1 MTQSPRIPHHHSHRT
16 EPPHPAT
23 TPATSSRLQPAKRV
37 SDGTSDDRSHLSAPP
52 AANATPPVGDMPQD
66 LDRAAAAA
74 AQTGDCARPAW
85 TAPAEQ
91 ALARLLPDRR
101 THLGRGLRQLL
112 GTMAQQHDTVEP
124 EAALPVVDYDDDA
137 DPVDDPA
144 ILDWLAMKAQEEPQR
159 VGPPVSLAASL
170 TPDAIA
176 QQLAAGID
184 PFAINADTGLSRPP
198 YAVDAHQ
205 LVMLARLCVACGD
218 QDGIDD
224 IMGDG
229 CTTAILCGDETEMTT
244 LAEVIRTAV
253 RAAPV
258 QFGDRRPLP
267 PLRPQVV
274 SLSTSSVSTRENSK
288 EAAIKAFGAQHPVIV
303 LTTDPAHL
311 TGMLS
316 HLPVMS
322 LAPVDAGIILFVLRE
337 AVTGTGQMD
346 EAAVL
351 AALPGATALA
361 RMPVATLLLA
371 LRSPG
376 PLKAARRIAELALTP
391 DPQKAAPPGDD
402 LAALPGLGPARAR
415 LDRIAA
421 DLQAFGDGVLPW
433 ADVSNG
439 LILEGPPG
447 TGKTTIAAALARSA
461 GMSFVPVTCTDWF
474 KAGRFEVMLQAM
486 HASFDVAH
494 ASAPCLLFID
504 EIDSLRDRGGIQDRN
519 SSWNSAVVNAV
530 LPLLDGAAA
539 HEGVFVVGA
548 TNHPEQLD
556 PAILRAG
563 RLGRRIHIAP
573 PVERELPAVFRYHLG
588 ADMPQGDL
596 ASLARQ
602 GAGMT
607 PADVK
612 AAVQE
617 ARSLARAAKRAMPT
631 DHLVTTIGT
640 AHPPVPTALRRRIA
654 IHEAG
659 HVVAAHV
666 TGNARPLSAVLSGDT
681 GHVEMLPLPHDGS
694 TAVITATLVRHLA
707 GRAAEAALLGEV
719 SGGSGGSAASDLAQ
733 ATRVALNEALSLG
746 RADNLIWHPS
756 TDDPAAL
763 FARHR
768 GLKDRIAHRLDGAY
782 ARARQ
787 IIRINCAAVEAI
799 AAHLF
804 VDGYLGESDL
814 EDLLLYCADQPPPTR
829 SGEDGLTLWR

>member
-1 MTQSPRIPHHHSHRT
+1 MSQSPRIPHHLARRFAPT
-16 EPPHPAT
+16 HPAT
-23 TPATSSRLQPAKRV
+23 TPATAPRLQPAKGTP
-37 SDGTSDDRSHLSAPP
+37 DGTSGDRSHLLVSPSPSDTVGASQTVQVPDQHATKATARDSAH
-52 AANATPPVGDMPQD
+52 
-66 LDRAAAAA
+66 
-74 AQTGDCARPAW
+74 PAW

-101 THLGRGLRQLL
+101 AHLGRGLRQLL
-112 GTMAQQHDTVEP
+112 GAMAQQHDTTEP
-124 EAALPVVDYDDDA
+124 EAALPGVEYDDDA

-176 QQLAAGID
+176 QQIAAGID

-205 LVMLARLCVACGD
+205 LVMLAQLCAACGD
-218 QDGIDD
+218 QNGIDN
-224 IMGDG
+224 IMGDR
-229 CTTAILCGDETEMTT
+229 CTTAILCGEETEMTT

-253 RAAPV
+253 RATPV
-258 QFGDRRPLP
+258 QVGDRRPSP
-267 PLRPQVV
+267 PLRPQIV
-274 SLSTSSVSTRENSK
+274 SLSASSVSTREDSQK
-288 EAAIKAFGAQHPVIV
+288 AAMKAFGAQHPVIV
-303 LTTDPAHL
+303 LTTDPTHL
-311 TGMLS
+311 TGVLA

-322 LAPVDAGIILFVLRE
+322 LAPVDAGIVLFVLRE

-351 AALPGATALA
+351 AALPGATGLA
-361 RMPVATLLLA
+361 RMPVANLLLA

-391 DPQKAAPPGDD
+391 APQKAAPSGPD
-402 LAALPGLGPARAR
+402 LAALPGLGPARAQ

-461 GMSFVPVTCTDWF
+461 GLSFIPVTCTDWF

-486 HASFDVAH
+486 HSSFTA
-494 ASAPCLLFID
+494 AKAAAPCLLFID
-504 EIDSLRDRGGIQDRN
+504 EIDSLRDRSDKLDRN
-519 SSWNSAVVNAV
+519 ASWNNAVVNAA

-539 HEGVFVVGA
+539 QEGVFIVGA
-548 TNHPEQLD
+548 TNHPDHLD

-573 PVERELPAVFRYHLG
+573 PLERELPAVFRYYLG
-588 ADMPQGDL
+588 AELPGADL
-596 ASLARQ
+596 STLARR

-607 PADVK
+607 PADIK
-612 AAVQE
+612 AAVQD
-617 ARSLARAAKRAMPT
+617 ARSIARAAKRVLTINDLAGA
-631 DHLVTTIGT
+631 IGT
-640 AHPPVPTALRRRIA
+640 AHPPIPTALRRRIA

-659 HVVAAHV
+659 HAVAAYV
-666 TGNARPLSAVLSGDT
+666 TGCARPLAVTLSGAT
-681 GHVEMLPLPHDGS
+681 GHVEFLPLLHDGS
-694 TAVITATLVRHLA
+694 TAATTAILIRHFA
-707 GRAAEAALLGEV
+707 GRAAEAELLGGV
-719 SGGSGGSAASDLAQ
+719 SGGSGGSVASDLAQ
-733 ATRVALNEALSLG
+733 ATRAALQEALSLG
-746 RADNLIWHPS
+746 RGKDLIWHPA
-756 TDDPAAL
+756 TDDPAVL

-768 GLKDRIAHRLDGAY
+768 GLKDRIAGRLDGAY

-787 IIRINCAAVEAI
+787 IIRTNRAAVEAI
-799 AAHLF
+799 AAHLV

-814 EDLLLYCADQPPPTR
+814 QDLLLYCTNQPPTTR
-829 SGEDGLTLWR
+829 PNEDGLTFWQ

>member
-1 MTQSPRIPHHHSHRT
+1 MTQET
-16 EPPHPAT
+16 DV
-23 TPATSSRLQPAKRV
+23 SSF
-37 SDGTSDDRSHLSAPP
+37 GDDP
-52 AANATPPVGDMPQD
+52 
-66 LDRAAAAA
+66 
-74 AQTGDCARPAW
+74 
-85 TAPAEQ
+85 
-91 ALARLLPDRR
+91 
-101 THLGRGLRQLL
+101 
-112 GTMAQQHDTVEP
+112 
-124 EAALPVVDYDDDA
+124 

-144 ILDWLAMKAQEEPQR
+144 ILDWLAMKAQEEPAR

-170 TPDAIA
+170 APSEIA
-176 QQLAAGID
+176 QQIAAGID
-184 PFAINADTGLSRPP
+184 PFAINAETGLSRPP
-198 YAVDAHQ
+198 YRVDAHQ
-205 LVMLARLCVACGD
+205 LVMLARLCAACGD

-253 RAAPV
+253 RAAPM

-267 PLRPQVV
+267 PLRPQIV
-274 SLSTSSVSTRENSK
+274 SLSASSASTRESSQD
-288 EAAIKAFGAQHPVIV
+288 AAIKAFGAQHPVIV
-303 LTTDPAHL
+303 LATDRTLL
-311 TGMLS
+311 TGVLA
-316 HLPVMS
+316 HLPVMT
-322 LAPVDAGIILFVLRE
+322 LAPVDADIVLFILRE
-337 AVTGTGQMD
+337 AVTGTGQMS
-346 EAAVL
+346 ETAVRG
-351 AALPGATALA
+351 ALPGNGPLA
-361 RMPVATLLLA
+361 RLPADTLMLA
-371 LRSPG
+371 LRSSG
-376 PLKAARRIAELALTP
+376 PIQAARRIATLARAP
-391 DPQKAAPPGDD
+391 APQQAAPAGPD
-402 LAALPGLGPARAR
+402 LAALPGLGSAR
-415 LDRIAA
+415 LRLTRIVD
-421 DLQAFGDGVLPW
+421 DLRAFSTGDLPW
-433 ADVSNG
+433 SDVSNG
-439 LILEGPPG
+439 VILEGPPG
-447 TGKTTIAAALARSA
+447 TGKTTIAAAFARSA
-461 GMSFVPVTCTDWF
+461 GMSFVPLTCTDWF

-486 HASFDVAH
+486 HASFDAAH

-573 PVERELPAVFRYHLG
+573 PVERELPAVFRYHLA

-617 ARSLARAAKRAMPT
+617 ARSLARAAKRAMT
-631 DHLVTTIGT
+631 IDHLVAAIGT
-640 AHPPVPTALRRRIA
+640 ARPPIPTALRRRIA

-694 TAVITATLVRHLA
+694 TAVITATLVRHLT
-707 GRAAEAALLGEV
+707 GRAAEAELLGEV
-719 SGGSGGSAASDLAQ
+719 SGGSGGGVASDLAQ
-733 ATRVALNEALSLG
+733 ATRAALQEALSLG
-746 RADNLIWHPS
+746 RGEDLIWHPS
-756 TDDPAAL
+756 TDDPAVL

-768 GLKDRIAHRLDGAY
+768 GLKDRIARRLDGAY
-782 ARARQ
+782 ASARQ
-787 IIRINCAAVEAI
+787 IIRTNCAAVEAI

-804 VDGYLGESDL
+804 VDGYLEENDL
-814 EDLLLYCADQPPPTR
+814 QDLLLYCADQPPTAR
-829 SGEDGLTLWR
+829 SGEDGLTFLR

>member
-1 MTQSPRIPHHHSHRT
+1 MSQSPRIPHHLSRRF
-16 EPPHPAT
+16 EPTDPAKPPST
-23 TPATSSRLQPAKRV
+23 APRPQPAKGAP
-37 SDGTSDDRSHLSAPP
+37 DATLGDRFHTSAPP
-52 AANATPPVGDMPQD
+52 AAIAASLAGDVPQD
-66 LDRAAAAA
+66 PDSPAAAG
-74 AQTGDCARPAW
+74 QTGGNASPAW
-85 TAPAEQ
+85 AAPAEQ
-91 ALARLLPDRR
+91 ALTRMLPDRR
-101 THLGRGLRQLL
+101 THLGRGLGQLL
-112 GTMAQQHDTVEP
+112 GAMAQRQDAMTQETDVSSFG
-124 EAALPVVDYDDDA
+124 DDP

-144 ILDWLAMKAQEEPQR
+144 ILDWLAMKAQEEPAR

-170 TPDAIA
+170 APSEIA
-176 QQLAAGID
+176 QQIAAGID
-184 PFAINADTGLSRPP
+184 PFAINAETGLSRPP
-198 YAVDAHQ
+198 YRVDAHQ
-205 LVMLARLCVACGD
+205 LVMLARLCAACGD

-253 RAAPV
+253 RAAPM

-267 PLRPQVV
+267 PLRPQIV
-274 SLSTSSVSTRENSK
+274 SLSASSASTRESSQD
-288 EAAIKAFGAQHPVIV
+288 AAIKAFGAQHPVIV
-303 LTTDPAHL
+303 LATDRTLL
-311 TGMLS
+311 TGVLA
-316 HLPVMS
+316 HLPVMT
-322 LAPVDAGIILFVLRE
+322 LAPVDADIVLFILRE
-337 AVTGTGQMD
+337 AVTGTGQMS
-346 EAAVL
+346 ETAVRG
-351 AALPGATALA
+351 ALPGNGPLA
-361 RMPVATLLLA
+361 RLPADTLMLA
-371 LRSPG
+371 LRSSG
-376 PLKAARRIAELALTP
+376 PIQAARRIATLARAP
-391 DPQKAAPPGDD
+391 APQQAAPAGPD
-402 LAALPGLGPARAR
+402 LAALPGLGSAR
-415 LDRIAA
+415 LRLTRIVD
-421 DLQAFGDGVLPW
+421 DLRAFSTGDLPW
-433 ADVSNG
+433 SDVSNG
-439 LILEGPPG
+439 VILEGPPG
-447 TGKTTIAAALARSA
+447 TGKTTIAAAFARSA
-461 GMSFVPVTCTDWF
+461 GMSFVPLTCTDWF

-486 HASFDVAH
+486 HASFDAAH

-573 PVERELPAVFRYHLG
+573 PVERELPAVFRYHLA

-617 ARSLARAAKRAMPT
+617 ARSLARAAKRAMT
-631 DHLVTTIGT
+631 IDHLVAAIGT
-640 AHPPVPTALRRRIA
+640 ARPPIPTALRRRIA

-694 TAVITATLVRHLA
+694 TAVITATLVRHLT
-707 GRAAEAALLGEV
+707 GRAAEAELLGEV
-719 SGGSGGSAASDLAQ
+719 SGGSGGGVASDLAQ
-733 ATRVALNEALSLG
+733 ATRAALQEALSLG
-746 RADNLIWHPS
+746 RGEDLIWHPS
-756 TDDPAAL
+756 TDDPAVL

-768 GLKDRIAHRLDGAY
+768 GLKDRIARRLDGAY
-782 ARARQ
+782 ASARQ
-787 IIRINCAAVEAI
+787 IIRTNCAAVEAI

-804 VDGYLGESDL
+804 VDGYLEENDL
-814 EDLLLYCADQPPPTR
+814 QDLLLYCADQPPTAR
-829 SGEDGLTLWR
+829 SGEDGLTFLR